1 MPAKEERKEERVPAK
16 EERVPTK
23 EERKEER
30 VPAKEERKE
39 ERMPAK
45 EEYSWQHEKLTFV
58 VNIVFYCKKRR
69 FKSFVYIF
77 YVPVPVITRY
87 SLIANGAMFV

>member
-1 MPAKEERKEERVPAK
+1 MPAKEERKEERLPAM
-16 EERVPTK
+16 

-39 ERMPAK
+39 ERVPAK

-58 VNIVFYCKKRR
+58 FNIVFYSIKRR

-77 YVPVPVITRY
+77 YVPIPVITRY
-87 SLIANGAMFV
+87 SLLANGAVFV